1 MIMEASISAET
12 FIGFNM
18 YENISLQVSWK
29 RDELFSTTQRNI
41 GDEFWYPSVNALES
55 NKLKIL

>member
-18 YENISLQVSWK
+18 YANISLQVSGK

-41 GDEFWYPSVNALES
+41 GDEF
-55 NKLKIL
+55 